1 MLRTVASEGKAQ
13 PLSRV
18 FVPDSFARL
27 PKAGWPAPS
36 RATCTIGALPPLL
49 AREGRTNSPCK
60 LNIERGSR
68 RRASY
73 ACGFCLAKAELNP
86 CCVKWNI
93 CFKWLYLLNKL
104 LFIGLY

>member
-1 MLRTVASEGKAQ
+1 MLRNAASGGQAQ

-18 FVPDSFARL
+18 FVPDSFSPI
-27 PKAGWPAPS
+27 PKADRPAPG
-36 RATCTIGALPPLL
+36 RTVRTIGALPPLL
-49 AREGRTNSPCK
+49 VREERTNSPCK

-73 ACGFCLAKAELNP
+73 AGVFCLAKPELNP
-86 CCVKWNI
+86 SYVKRNI
-93 CFKWLYLLNKL
+93 CAKWLYLLNKL